1 MKILFV
7 LFVLFTNFVNAEVI
21 DINNRELSN
30 LIEKKIKII
39 DVRTQNEWK
48 STGIIK
54 GSFLVS
60 LLNKNKKFV
69 FEDWYEMFKYKFGMN
84 KSIIF
89 ICASGVRSNYISHL
103 LKKKRPDLII
113 YNLKKGINYWIRSG
127 FFFLTK
133 CDM

>member
-1 MKILFV
+1 MKIFFV
-7 LFVLFTNFVNAEVI
+7 IFALFTKFVNAEII

-48 STGIIK
+48 SNGIIK
-54 GSFLVS
+54 GSFLRS
-60 LLNKNKKFV
+60 LLNKNKKFI
-69 FEDWYEMFKYKFGMN
+69 FEDWYKMFNNDFGRD

-103 LKKKRPDLII
+103 VKNKDPDLIV
-113 YNLKKGINYWIRSG
+113 YNLKKGINNWIRSG
-127 FFFLTK
+127 YK
-133 CDM
+133 IERINN

>member
-1 MKILFV
+1 MKIFLVIF
-7 LFVLFTNFVNAEVI
+7 LLFTKFVNAEVI

-54 GSFLVS
+54 GSFLIS
-60 LLNKNKKFV
+60 LLNKNKKFI
-69 FEDWYEMFKYKFGMN
+69 FEEWYEMFKNQFDNN

-103 LKKKRPDLII
+103 VKKKKPDLIV

-127 FFFLTK
+127 YKIQRLN
-133 CDM
+133 D

>member
-1 MKILFV
+1 MKIFLVIFV
-7 LFVLFTNFVNAEVI
+7 LLTKFVNAEVI

-48 STGIIK
+48 SNGIIK
-54 GSFLVS
+54 GSFLRS
-60 LLNKNKKFV
+60 LLNKNKKFI
-69 FEDWYEMFKYKFGMN
+69 FEDWYKMFNNDFGRN

-103 LKKKRPDLII
+103 VKNKNPDLIV
-113 YNLKKGINYWIRSG
+113 YNLKKGINNWIRSG
-127 FFFLTK
+127 YKIQRLSN
-133 CDM
+133 

>member
-1 MKILFV
+1 MKIVIVIFI
-7 LFVLFTNFVNAEVI
+7 LFTKFVNAEVI

-30 LIEKKIKII
+30 LIEKEIKII

-60 LLNKNKKFV
+60 LLNKDKKFI
-69 FEDWYEMFKYKFGMN
+69 FKDWYEMFNNKFGGN

-103 LKKKRPDLII
+103 VKKKKPDLNI

-127 FFFLTK
+127 NKIQRLNN
-133 CDM
+133 

>member
-1 MKILFV
+1 MKIFFV
-7 LFVLFTNFVNAEVI
+7 IFALFTKFVNAEII

-48 STGIIK
+48 SNGIIK
-54 GSFLVS
+54 GSFLRS
-60 LLNKNKKFV
+60 LLNKNKKFI
-69 FEDWYEMFKYKFGMN
+69 FEDWYKMFNNDFGRN

-103 LKKKRPDLII
+103 VKNKNPDLIV
-113 YNLKKGINYWIRSG
+113 YNLKKGINNWIRSG
-127 FFFLTK
+127 YK
-133 CDM
+133 IERISN

>member
-1 MKILFV
+1 MKIFFV
-7 LFVLFTNFVNAEVI
+7 IFALFTKFVNAEII

-48 STGIIK
+48 SNGIIK
-54 GSFLVS
+54 GSFLRS
-60 LLNKNKKFV
+60 LLNKNKKFI
-69 FEDWYEMFKYKFGMN
+69 FEDWYKMFNNDFSRN

-103 LKKKRPDLII
+103 VKNKNPDLIV
-113 YNLKKGINYWIRSG
+113 YNLKKGINNWIRSG
-127 FFFLTK
+127 YK
-133 CDM
+133 IERISN

>member
-1 MKILFV
+1 MKIFLVIFV
-7 LFVLFTNFVNAEVI
+7 LLTKFVNAEVI

-48 STGIIK
+48 SNGIIK
-54 GSFLVS
+54 GSFLRS
-60 LLNKNKKFV
+60 LLNKNKKFI
-69 FEDWYEMFKYKFGMN
+69 FEDWYKMFNNDFGRN

-103 LKKKRPDLII
+103 VKNKDPDLIV
-113 YNLKKGINYWIRSG
+113 YNLKKGINNWIRSG
-127 FFFLTK
+127 FK
-133 CDM
+133 IERISN

>member
-1 MKILFV
+1 MKIFFV
-7 LFVLFTNFVNAEVI
+7 IFALFTKFANAEII

-48 STGIIK
+48 SNGIIK
-54 GSFLVS
+54 GSFLRS
-60 LLNKNKKFV
+60 LLNKNKKFI
-69 FEDWYEMFKYKFGMN
+69 FEDWYKMFNNDFGRN

-103 LKKKRPDLII
+103 VKNKNPDLIV
-113 YNLKKGINYWIRSG
+113 YNLKKGINNWIRSG
-127 FFFLTK
+127 YKIQRFSN
-133 CDM
+133 

>member
-1 MKILFV
+1 MKILFII
-7 LFVLFTNFVNAEVI
+7 FVLFTNFVNAEVI
-21 DINNRELSN
+21 NINNRELSN

-60 LLNKNKKFV
+60 LLNKNKKFI
-69 FEDWYEMFKYKFGMN
+69 FEDWFAMFENNFGKN
-84 KSIIF
+84 EAIIF

-103 LKKKRPDLII
+103 VKKKKPDLIV
-113 YNLKKGINYWIRSG
+113 YNLKKGINHWIRSG
-127 FFFLTK
+127 YKIQTLSN
-133 CDM
+133 